1 MPPSPQPPPPPA
13 PADGLRAVLVALRR
27 DAGVRVARARGE
39 TAPFPLHLT
48 FTLEDAP
55 PAAAA
60 YDVPCPVA
68 TIRVTVPATGLPSVA
83 AVEGGLPRA
92 AREAVA
98 SALNAVLSAAPTP
111 AAALAALPTAAANS
125 VMPAIIPHAEP
136 YECANAEGRT
146 VRRFALPSDES
157 ATIVVDTSL
166 PPPPPTRPVERDANI
181 ELRWLTRR
189 FGGALT
195 LEGGNNDDDSVFF
208 TITFTPADPAWPRAA
223 GPVTLR
229 GSLDRA
235 TYPQAGSFA
244 LAPAAVASAQ
254 GAALAAAL
262 ANAVSAATDDPRAVR
277 NVLKYIDSNSAEV
290 WAAAAAAAAPKRAA
304 ADAAP
309 SGPRFAL
316 RLAGLALDG
325 LDALTP
331 VTLAIATT
339 CGKCGGG
346 VDVTLDASAA
356 ASGWPSAAAACSRCA
371 TLTTLAASP
380 AVAHAHSNTLATIV
394 AVGDPPPHPTDV
406 LPSTLSA
413 QCGGCG
419 TLFALRG
426 ATPGAWLGRAC
437 AGCGAR
443 ARARFEG
450 VVFEGAAETQQAAG
464 GRAAVPAASR
474 APATTPDSRARPTPG
489 PLPDGGACRHYR
501 RSRRHF
507 RFPCCGRVYACD
519 LCHEEG
525 EAHDL
530 KLATRHVCGACGV
543 EQPIKPD
550 CASCGLNLTGKG
562 HSGPGTRHWEGGAG
576 CRDKSRMDPR
586 DAAKW
591 RGSKAK
597 TASRKASRVGAEGK
611 ARREGG

>member
-1 MPPSPQPPPPPA
+1 M
-13 PADGLRAVLVALRR
+13 VLRR
-27 DAGVRVARARGE
+27 DAGVRVARARQGAS
-39 TAPFPLHLT
+39 APFPLSLV
-48 FTLEDAP
+48 FTLDDAP
-55 PAAAA
+55 PAASA
-60 YDVPCPVA
+60 YDVPSPVA
-68 TIRVTVPATGLPSVA
+68 TIHVTVPAIGLPSVVV
-83 AVEGGLPRA
+83 VEGGLPSAARA
-92 AREAVA
+92 ALAA
-98 SALNAVLSAAPTP
+98 SLDAALSAAPTP
-111 AAALAALPTAAANS
+111 AAALAALPTAVMNS
-125 VMPAIIPHAEP
+125 VMPVIIPHAEP
-136 YECANAEGRT
+136 YECGDAYGRT
-146 VRRFALPSDES
+146 VRRFALPSDD
-157 ATIVVDTSL
+157 ADTIVVEASL
-166 PPPPPTRPVERDANI
+166 PPPPPPRPAEREADI

-195 LEGGNNDDDSVFF
+195 LEGGGDDNDDTLAF

-223 GPVTLR
+223 GSVTLR
-229 GSLDRA
+229 GTLERA

-254 GAALAAAL
+254 GAALADAL
-262 ANAVSAATDDPRAVR
+262 HNAVSAATDDPRAVR
-277 NVLKYIDSNSAEV
+277 TVMKHIIDHAAEV
-290 WAAAAAAAAPKRAA
+290 WAAAAAIFLTKRAA
-304 ADAAP
+304 ADAVPA
-309 SGPRFAL
+309 GPRFAL

-325 LDALTP
+325 VDALTP
-331 VTLAIATT
+331 VTLTLATA
-339 CGKCGGG
+339 CGKCGAS

-356 ASGWPSAAAACSRCA
+356 ATGWPSAAAPCSRCA
-371 TLTTLAASP
+371 TPATLAASP
-380 AVAHAHSNTLATIV
+380 AVAHAHSNTLATV
-394 AVGDPPPHPTDV
+394 MAVGDTPPHPTDV

-437 AGCGAR
+437 TGCGAR

-450 VVFEGAAETQQAAG
+450 VVFEGAPEPQAAG
-464 GRAAVPAASR
+464 GRAAAPTASR
-474 APATTPDSRARPTPG
+474 APPAPSDSRARPPG

-525 EAHDL
+525 EAHGL

-543 EQPIKPD
+543 EQPIKPE

-562 HSGPGTRHWEGGAG
+562 HAGTGTRHWEGGAG

-611 ARREGG
+611 ARREAG